1 MKSYNELYTQ
11 LLSEYQDTNA
21 NVQNPNFLKLQNYFK
36 QLGQNVDSKTIEGI
50 LSTLEDKP
58 ENITQTTDTTE
69 KEEEEEEQNQPEVP
83 EEKQTPSSISPV
95 MNNPLNPFS
104 KNQQKQV

>member
-11 LLSEYQDTNA
+11 LLSEYQDTNTNA
-21 NVQNPNFLKLQNYFK
+21 QNPNFLKLQNYFK

-69 KEEEEEEQNQPEVP
+69 KEEEEQNQPEVP
-83 EEKQTPSSISPV
+83 KGTSPISNVTPTPV
-95 MNNPLNPFS
+95 NNPLNPFN
-104 KNQQKQV
+104 KNQQKAV